1 MVETSRKI
9 SDIDFKEIGGQYV
22 NNTGTQKGPSI
33 PRPTTSQQPTS
44 SQQPASPPPS
54 TQQPASPPPSTQQ
67 PVSLVLHPLQ
77 PNCLL
82 LFLIPHNKLW
92 RLSPSTPAIREIA
105 TTPQT
110 EPNCQLAS
118 NLKAIGVGYSI
129 FKDTTYITELRI
141 VNRSQMGSMQPS
153 IKVQRRSL
161 YQSYGFL
168 STCWACSANGPVTST
183 CSASGLDG
191 KFHLWPHLF
200 CLKFI
205 NFTHNLSKFSS
216 KLLFWVNFG
225 QFYQKWPEFYQ
236 KWPEFCQSGPIFVKM
251 AWCALKNKWPVQFST
266 C

>member
-1 MVETSRKI
+1 MWTILERKKDPL
-9 SDIDFKEIGGQYV
+9 SPDLLPPNSLLHP
-22 NNTGTQKGPSI
+22 NNLLDASP
-33 PRPTTSQQPTS
+33 PPS

-105 TTPQT
+105 MTPQT
-110 EPNCQLAS
+110 ERNCQLAS

-129 FKDTTYITELRI
+129 FKDTTIHIHNGAT
-141 VNRSQMGSMQPS
+141 NREQEPDG
-153 IKVQRRSL
+153 VHAVLHQRRSL

-191 KFHLWPHLF
+191 K
-200 CLKFI
+200 I
-205 NFTHNLSKFSS
+205 
-216 KLLFWVNFG
+216 
-225 QFYQKWPEFYQ
+225 Y
-236 KWPEFCQSGPIFVKM
+236 
-251 AWCALKNKWPVQFST
+251 
-266 C
+266 